1 MTPSRDSL
9 TYFRLKPIRSARVS
23 EISETT
29 AAAPV
34 ANEDRVNFHIGNP
47 LQDPRLSSAFLRI
60 ALGLDVQRGDLRDAD
75 PDGLL
80 EALGWSKVD
89 KPKLEF
95 LIRTIQKSSPYMPR
109 GGYARK
115 TPNAVV
121 KTFVAWLENQQDALK
136 YDTGEQSARRE
147 IILGSGGVHEALRV
161 LLWALSSYLE
171 ITPARVLCYRFEVL
185 PSLRGAHPERSE
197 AKSKD
202 ATKQSPSPPD
212 GIASQRPVRAM
223 RGGAL
228 GESARNDTI
237 PNLIFEDLAA
247 DEQAAREQ
255 IEQGLIEQP
264 DTPTFLLLGEVMS
277 EEGRRW
283 LRRLSTKR
291 PLFFIEV
298 NNAPNHLSLAR
309 EAKLVQ
315 RVIRLL
321 TPAIFAPQWD
331 TLSTVFI
338 AGNADILN
346 AVENV
351 HFNLKGTPSASE
363 IEFLSYLLEHHRP
376 DPKKDEPVQVPQV
389 KPSFEGL
396 ALGVTGESALP
407 QLAERIEHYLDHALN
422 DHTQMLERALSI
434 VEQKAAIMSTRVQLL
449 PLSGRHDGVV
459 DEFATVDAR
468 ELFEKMIANVDQ
480 PEWNQSLQ
488 RSFLGAFVRHQPQYR
503 PEACVIASGSSRTAL
518 GIVGFHCGITDVV
531 IPDLSW
537 SYEQCFP
544 NVHAVPLTPTLELDA
559 DGLIAKIEELCGA
572 DPTWPQH
579 GAVAVNNPHNATGR
593 IFAADVVRK
602 LITYCLERGIYV
614 VDDLAY
620 QNVAPV
626 DGLPVIKTARQHAE
640 DLVYEGILTDEQA
653 HRVLTVHS
661 MSKTD
666 CLAGAR
672 LAVVEIR
679 DVELRERYQALN
691 ANIQP
696 NLAAVFIC
704 YLFYRNSSQAARTY
718 WHWRNAIFA
727 ERTNALMTALQNL
740 PPDRNPF
747 GIKIIPPTG
756 SMYPL
761 LQVAHLPAGLSLDW
775 LASSLARTGIGL
787 LPLATFARTEKGF
800 ETGRTTF
807 RLTLGGVDGA
817 EILLAKTRRLLI
829 DLNRLIAEE
838 EARYN
843 RRPLKFNVLPDR
855 GSRVVELTHAWDE
868 IAAKILRLDA
878 NSPALQRTKDLA
890 PLDPGELQREFVQE
904 YVPQRLE
911 AFRTRLLDR
920 ALISDELMTQAL
932 SDNGDW
938 LAARLEREFM
948 KDSLERRQKLFTIRS
963 YDRTVHP
970 TQMYGLPAEMILD
983 TIVAALVAR
992 KPVEAEWINRAAQE
1006 LAKEF
1011 LGQNVAITSENEAD
1025 EILLD
1030 LGTLTAG
1037 EDFAGLFTDA
1047 GLNPILSFWSDWD
1060 GSNRPSGQGHR
1071 LAAAVVMEN
1080 VRRLNRILTL
1090 LREADPDVELEAELL
1105 KELDGLSKREE
1116 RFTKVLN
1123 EITSLT
1129 HQLEQRYRSL
1139 LPYSTETSWAV
1150 RLHVKRDP
1158 AKVMWQHN
1166 DRYERKMLELREQ
1179 RREMLEDY
1187 FALNK
1192 RLRKQLHALIPAIQA
1207 NRTSEKLLREV
1218 VGYRDILQRTVITP
1232 RIGQGMITARDQFA
1246 ITTTVFNLNEINA
1259 IAGKYGNP
1267 GLMLAMQVSLSTKP
1281 EALISLDRKMRIQH
1295 EQTQREYPGV
1305 ELPWIWL
1312 IPLFE
1317 DLNSI
1322 TNLRPYLDRV
1332 WEYAAQSHSAAQAP
1346 QDRFAEIMTEVF
1358 IAGSDL
1364 SQQVS
1369 QARSAFL
1376 YRQAKYD
1383 LQAWTAERQVAEVVR
1398 IKLGSGEPMQRQ
1410 GGYYSRVAGEG
1421 AFIRSEDNRRR
1432 FAAHLPAA
1440 ARRSTAYAVTPLQ
1453 GIFLGRD
1460 LRTFQS
1466 NISEQLRFLPVR
1478 DFVAL
1483 LYHVREAQH
1492 QHRRD
1497 LIRAAESIAE
1507 SRLSAHSRSV
1517 QELER
1522 LTIGMRENLY
1532 EGFLEELTENF
1543 RHILYGREEDV
1554 IGIHAIAY
1562 FIGRSSPQWR
1572 DRPTSRRTPGTGAD
1586 RSQQILA
1593 NIAEIIPLSKQG
1605 SLLRAIAHNQA
1616 QTVVLGI
1623 NQLTTGLFRALERFA
1638 QKSFAEAERERLIAE
1653 RLLPHLPVYE
1663 ILNTLRLYQDWN
1675 GDVLKRIEPAFPAGN
1690 SAFVALREDS
1700 DARQRY
1706 LPLFQQELLRRH
1718 GVNVNDFF
1726 VEGIFISGLLPTL
1739 RSDLAVLLQSDLS
1752 NTSIDQL
1759 LDQVSGRVDD
1769 EWRSTTARLLQQ
1781 PRQIQQW
1788 RSIIWDVMGDS
1799 IYQRVQSFTELATA
1813 LYAFSANRSI
1823 TPTPTSVREAKLSPA
1838 LSGFFRTARTDDEM
1852 RSFLLGA
1859 LEYLGSFT
1867 EGNLEVPV
1875 AIIRAMN
1882 DVERLAQIE
1891 ESALPAEKQDVLRH
1905 CLLQIARLAGEN
1917 G

>member
-1 MTPSRDSL
+1 MAPSTEPL

-34 ANEDRVNFHIGNP
+34 AAEDRVNFHIGNP
-47 LQDPRLSSAFLRI
+47 LQDQRLSSAFLRI
-60 ALGLDVQRGDLRDAD
+60 ALGLDVQRGDLRDDA

-80 EALGWSKVD
+80 EVLGWSKAD

-121 KTFVAWLENQQDALK
+121 KAFVAWLENQQDALT

-147 IILGSGGVHEALRV
+147 IILASGGVPEALRV
-161 LLWALSSYLE
+161 LLWALSSYLA
-171 ITPARVLCYRFEVL
+171 IIPARILCYRYDVL
-185 PSLRGAHPERSE
+185 PVLRDAALKADDNPPLLPLDDHPAGAV
-197 AKSKD
+197 A
-202 ATKQSPSPPD
+202 
-212 GIASQRPVRAM
+212 GAM
-223 RGGAL
+223 
-228 GESARNDTI
+228 TPI
-237 PNLIFEDLAA
+237 PNLIFEDLAD
-247 DEQAAREQ
+247 DEQTAREQ
-255 IEQGLIEQP
+255 IEQSLIEQP
-264 DTPTFLLLGEVMS
+264 ETPTFLLLGEVMS
-277 EEGRRW
+277 EEARRW

-321 TPAIFAPQWD
+321 TPAIFNPQWD
-331 TLSTVFI
+331 ALSTVFI

-346 AVENV
+346 AIENV

-376 DPKKDEPVQVPQV
+376 DPKMDEPVIVPQV
-389 KPSFEGL
+389 QPSFEGL

-407 QLAERIEHYLDHALN
+407 QIAERIEHYLDHALDN
-422 DHTQMLERALSI
+422 HSQVLERALAS
-434 VEQKAAIMSTRVQLL
+434 VEQKVAIMSQRVQAHW
-449 PLSGRHDGVV
+449 HDGVV

-468 ELFEKMIANVDQ
+468 ELFGQMIANLDQ
-480 PEWNQSLQ
+480 PAWNQSLQ

-531 IPDLSW
+531 IADLSW

-559 DGLIAKIEELCGA
+559 DGLIAKIEELCAA

-593 IFAADVVRK
+593 IFADDVVRK
-602 LITYCLERGIYV
+602 LIAYCLERGIYV
-614 VDDLAY
+614 IDDLAY

-653 HRVLTVHS
+653 ERVLTVHS

-679 DVELRERYQALN
+679 DAELRARYQALN
-691 ANIQP
+691 AHIQP

-704 YLFYRNSSQAARTY
+704 YLFYRNSNQAARTY

-727 ERTNALMTALQNL
+727 ERTQALLTALNNL

-747 GIKIIPPTG
+747 GIEIIPPTG

-761 LQVAHLPAGLSLDW
+761 LQVTHLPAGLSLDW

-843 RRPLKFNVLPDR
+843 RRPLKFNVRPDKS
-855 GSRVVELTHAWDE
+855 SRLVELTHAWDD
-868 IAAKILRLDA
+868 ITAKILRLDQ

-890 PLDPGELQREFVQE
+890 PLDATQLQREFVQA

-911 AFRTRLLDR
+911 VFRTRLLDR
-920 ALISDELMTQAL
+920 ALISDELMAQAL
-932 SDNGDW
+932 SDNGEW

-948 KDSLERRQKLFTIRS
+948 KDSLERRQRLFTIRS

-992 KPVEAEWINRAAQE
+992 KPVEAEWIDRAAQE

-1030 LGTLTAG
+1030 LGTLIAG
-1037 EDFAGLFTDA
+1037 EDYAGLFTDA
-1047 GLNPILSFWSDWD
+1047 RLNPILSFWSDWD

-1071 LAAAVVMEN
+1071 LAASVVMEN
-1080 VRRLNRILTL
+1080 VRRLSRILAL
-1090 LREADPDVELEAELL
+1090 LREADPEVAVDAELL
-1105 KELDGLSKREE
+1105 KELGGLPKREA
-1116 RFTKVLN
+1116 RFTRVLN

-1139 LPYSTETSWAV
+1139 LPYSTETGWAV

-1166 DRYERKMLELREQ
+1166 DRYERKMLELRQQ

-1246 ITTTVFNLNEINA
+1246 INTTVFNLNEINA

-1281 EALISLDRKMRIQH
+1281 EALIALDRKMRIQH

-1322 TNLRPYLDRV
+1322 TNLRAYLDRV
-1332 WEYAAQSHSAAQAP
+1332 WEYAAQSHTATQAP
-1346 QDRFAEIMTEVF
+1346 PDRFAEIITEVF

-1376 YRQAKYD
+1376 YRKAKYD
-1383 LQAWTAERQVAEVVR
+1383 LQAWAAERQVAEVVR
-1398 IKLGSGEPMQRQ
+1398 VKLGSGEPMQRQ

-1432 FAAHLPAA
+1432 FAQHLPAA

-1453 GIFLGRD
+1453 GVFLGRD

-1466 NISEQLRFLPVR
+1466 NISEQLRYLPVR

-1554 IGIHAIAY
+1554 IGLHAIAY

-1572 DRPTSRRTPGTGAD
+1572 DRPTSRRTPGTGTD

-1690 SAFVALREDS
+1690 SAFVALREDA

-1726 VEGIFISGLLPTL
+1726 VEGVFIPELLPTL
-1739 RSDLAVLLQSDLS
+1739 RPDLAVLLQSDLS
-1752 NTSIDQL
+1752 NTAIDQL
-1759 LDQVSGRVDD
+1759 LDRVSGRVDD
-1769 EWRSTTARLLQQ
+1769 DWRSTTTRLLLQ
-1781 PRQIQQW
+1781 PRQIQYW

-1813 LYAFSANRSI
+1813 IYAFSISRSI
-1823 TPTPTSVREAKLSPA
+1823 TPAPAAVSQTKLSPK
-1838 LSGFFRTARTDDEM
+1838 LSGFFRTARADDEM
-1852 RSFLLGA
+1852 RNFLLGA
-1859 LEYLGSFT
+1859 LEYLGSVA

>member
-1 MTPSRDSL
+1 M
-9 TYFRLKPIRSARVS
+9 
-23 EISETT
+23 
-29 AAAPV
+29 
-34 ANEDRVNFHIGNP
+34 
-47 LQDPRLSSAFLRI
+47 
-60 ALGLDVQRGDLRDAD
+60 
-75 PDGLL
+75 
-80 EALGWSKVD
+80 
-89 KPKLEF
+89 
-95 LIRTIQKSSPYMPR
+95 
-109 GGYARK
+109 
-115 TPNAVV
+115 
-121 KTFVAWLENQQDALK
+121 
-136 YDTGEQSARRE
+136 
-147 IILGSGGVHEALRV
+147 
-161 LLWALSSYLE
+161 
-171 ITPARVLCYRFEVL
+171 
-185 PSLRGAHPERSE
+185 
-197 AKSKD
+197 
-202 ATKQSPSPPD
+202 
-212 GIASQRPVRAM
+212 
-223 RGGAL
+223 
-228 GESARNDTI
+228 
-237 PNLIFEDLAA
+237 
-247 DEQAAREQ
+247 
-255 IEQGLIEQP
+255 
-264 DTPTFLLLGEVMS
+264 
-277 EEGRRW
+277 
-283 LRRLSTKR
+283 
-291 PLFFIEV
+291 
-298 NNAPNHLSLAR
+298 
-309 EAKLVQ
+309 
-315 RVIRLL
+315 
-321 TPAIFAPQWD
+321 
-331 TLSTVFI
+331 
-338 AGNADILN
+338 
-346 AVENV
+346 
-351 HFNLKGTPSASE
+351 
-363 IEFLSYLLEHHRP
+363 
-376 DPKKDEPVQVPQV
+376 
-389 KPSFEGL
+389 
-396 ALGVTGESALP
+396 
-407 QLAERIEHYLDHALN
+407 
-422 DHTQMLERALSI
+422 
-434 VEQKAAIMSTRVQLL
+434 
-449 PLSGRHDGVV
+449 
-459 DEFATVDAR
+459 
-468 ELFEKMIANVDQ
+468 
-480 PEWNQSLQ
+480 
-488 RSFLGAFVRHQPQYR
+488 
-503 PEACVIASGSSRTAL
+503 
-518 GIVGFHCGITDVV
+518 
-531 IPDLSW
+531 
-537 SYEQCFP
+537 
-544 NVHAVPLTPTLELDA
+544 
-559 DGLIAKIEELCGA
+559 
-572 DPTWPQH
+572 
-579 GAVAVNNPHNATGR
+579 
-593 IFAADVVRK
+593 
-602 LITYCLERGIYV
+602 
-614 VDDLAY
+614 
-620 QNVAPV
+620 
-626 DGLPVIKTARQHAE
+626 
-640 DLVYEGILTDEQA
+640 
-653 HRVLTVHS
+653 
-661 MSKTD
+661 
-666 CLAGAR
+666 
-672 LAVVEIR
+672 
-679 DVELRERYQALN
+679 
-691 ANIQP
+691 
-696 NLAAVFIC
+696 
-704 YLFYRNSSQAARTY
+704 
-718 WHWRNAIFA
+718 
-727 ERTNALMTALQNL
+727 
-740 PPDRNPF
+740 
-747 GIKIIPPTG
+747 
-756 SMYPL
+756 
-761 LQVAHLPAGLSLDW
+761 
-775 LASSLARTGIGL
+775 
-787 LPLATFARTEKGF
+787 
-800 ETGRTTF
+800 
-807 RLTLGGVDGA
+807 
-817 EILLAKTRRLLI
+817 
-829 DLNRLIAEE
+829 
-838 EARYN
+838 
-843 RRPLKFNVLPDR
+843 
-855 GSRVVELTHAWDE
+855 ELTHAWDD
-868 IAAKILRLDA
+868 IAAKILRLDEH
-878 NSPALQRTKDLA
+878 SPALQRTKDLA
-890 PLDPGELQREFVQE
+890 PLDPSELQREFVRE

-920 ALISDELMTQAL
+920 ALISDELMAQAL

-938 LAARLEREFM
+938 LAARLNREFM
-948 KDSLERRQKLFTIRS
+948 KDSMERRQKLFTIRS

-992 KPVEAEWINRAAQE
+992 KPVEAEWIDRAAQE

-1030 LGTLTAG
+1030 LGTLIAG
-1037 EDFAGLFTDA
+1037 EDYAGLFTDA

-1071 LAAAVVMEN
+1071 LAASVVMEN
-1080 VRRLNRILTL
+1080 VRRLSGILTL
-1090 LREADPDVELEAELL
+1090 LREADPDVDVDAELRKELE
-1105 KELDGLSKREE
+1105 GLAKREE

-1129 HQLEQRYRSL
+1129 HQLEQRYHSL

-1166 DRYERKMLELREQ
+1166 DRYERKMLELRQQ

-1192 RLRKQLHALIPAIQA
+1192 RLRKQLHSLIPAIQA
-1207 NRTSEKLLREV
+1207 NRSSEKLLREV

-1246 ITTTVFNLNEINA
+1246 INTTVFNLNEINA
-1259 IAGKYGNP
+1259 VAGKYGNP

-1317 DLNSI
+1317 DLNSV

-1332 WEYAAQSHSAAQAP
+1332 WEYAAQSRHTAQLP
-1346 QDRFAEIMTEVF
+1346 QDRFAEIVTEVF

-1376 YRQAKYD
+1376 YRKAKYD
-1383 LQAWTAERQVAEVVR
+1383 LQAWAAERQVAEVVR

-1432 FAAHLPAA
+1432 FVAHLPAA

-1453 GIFLGRD
+1453 GVFLGRD

-1466 NISEQLRFLPVR
+1466 NLSEQLRLLPVR
-1478 DFVAL
+1478 DFVSL

-1507 SRLSAHSRSV
+1507 SRLSAQSRSV

-1554 IGIHAIAY
+1554 IGIHAISY

-1572 DRPTSRRTPGTGAD
+1572 DRPTSRRTPGTGTD

-1593 NIAEIIPLSKQG
+1593 NIAEMIPFSRQG

-1623 NQLTTGLFRALERFA
+1623 NQLTTGLFLALERFA

-1663 ILNTLRLYQDWN
+1663 ILSTLRLYQDWN

-1726 VEGIFISGLLPTL
+1726 VEGVFIPELLPTL
-1739 RSDLAVLLQSDLS
+1739 RSDLAVLLQGDLS

-1759 LDQVSGRVDD
+1759 LDHVSGRVDD
-1769 EWRSTTARLLQQ
+1769 QWQSQTARLLQQ

-1813 LYAFSANRSI
+1813 LYAFSANRPVASA
-1823 TPTPTSVREAKLSPA
+1823 PTAAREAKLPPA
-1838 LSGFFRTARTDDEM
+1838 LSGFFRTARADDEM
-1852 RSFLLGA
+1852 RNFLMGA

-1891 ESALPAEKQDVLRH
+1891 ESALPPEKQDVLRH

>member
-1 MTPSRDSL
+1 
-9 TYFRLKPIRSARVS
+9 
-23 EISETT
+23 
-29 AAAPV
+29 
-34 ANEDRVNFHIGNP
+34 
-47 LQDPRLSSAFLRI
+47 
-60 ALGLDVQRGDLRDAD
+60 
-75 PDGLL
+75 
-80 EALGWSKVD
+80 
-89 KPKLEF
+89 
-95 LIRTIQKSSPYMPR
+95 
-109 GGYARK
+109 
-115 TPNAVV
+115 
-121 KTFVAWLENQQDALK
+121 
-136 YDTGEQSARRE
+136 
-147 IILGSGGVHEALRV
+147 
-161 LLWALSSYLE
+161 
-171 ITPARVLCYRFEVL
+171 
-185 PSLRGAHPERSE
+185 
-197 AKSKD
+197 
-202 ATKQSPSPPD
+202 
-212 GIASQRPVRAM
+212 
-223 RGGAL
+223 
-228 GESARNDTI
+228 
-237 PNLIFEDLAA
+237 
-247 DEQAAREQ
+247 
-255 IEQGLIEQP
+255 
-264 DTPTFLLLGEVMS
+264 
-277 EEGRRW
+277 
-283 LRRLSTKR
+283 
-291 PLFFIEV
+291 
-298 NNAPNHLSLAR
+298 
-309 EAKLVQ
+309 
-315 RVIRLL
+315 
-321 TPAIFAPQWD
+321 
-331 TLSTVFI
+331 
-338 AGNADILN
+338 
-346 AVENV
+346 
-351 HFNLKGTPSASE
+351 
-363 IEFLSYLLEHHRP
+363 
-376 DPKKDEPVQVPQV
+376 
-389 KPSFEGL
+389 
-396 ALGVTGESALP
+396 
-407 QLAERIEHYLDHALN
+407 
-422 DHTQMLERALSI
+422 
-434 VEQKAAIMSTRVQLL
+434 
-449 PLSGRHDGVV
+449 
-459 DEFATVDAR
+459 
-468 ELFEKMIANVDQ
+468 
-480 PEWNQSLQ
+480 
-488 RSFLGAFVRHQPQYR
+488 
-503 PEACVIASGSSRTAL
+503 
-518 GIVGFHCGITDVV
+518 
-531 IPDLSW
+531 
-537 SYEQCFP
+537 
-544 NVHAVPLTPTLELDA
+544 
-559 DGLIAKIEELCGA
+559 
-572 DPTWPQH
+572 
-579 GAVAVNNPHNATGR
+579 
-593 IFAADVVRK
+593 
-602 LITYCLERGIYV
+602 
-614 VDDLAY
+614 
-620 QNVAPV
+620 
-626 DGLPVIKTARQHAE
+626 
-640 DLVYEGILTDEQA
+640 
-653 HRVLTVHS
+653 
-661 MSKTD
+661 
-666 CLAGAR
+666 
-672 LAVVEIR
+672 
-679 DVELRERYQALN
+679 
-691 ANIQP
+691 
-696 NLAAVFIC
+696 
-704 YLFYRNSSQAARTY
+704 
-718 WHWRNAIFA
+718 
-727 ERTNALMTALQNL
+727 
-740 PPDRNPF
+740 
-747 GIKIIPPTG
+747 
-756 SMYPL
+756 
-761 LQVAHLPAGLSLDW
+761 
-775 LASSLARTGIGL
+775 
-787 LPLATFARTEKGF
+787 
-800 ETGRTTF
+800 
-807 RLTLGGVDGA
+807 
-817 EILLAKTRRLLI
+817 
-829 DLNRLIAEE
+829 
-838 EARYN
+838 
-843 RRPLKFNVLPDR
+843 
-855 GSRVVELTHAWDE
+855 
-868 IAAKILRLDA
+868 
-878 NSPALQRTKDLA
+878 
-890 PLDPGELQREFVQE
+890 
-904 YVPQRLE
+904 
-911 AFRTRLLDR
+911 
-920 ALISDELMTQAL
+920 
-932 SDNGDW
+932 
-938 LAARLEREFM
+938 
-948 KDSLERRQKLFTIRS
+948 
-963 YDRTVHP
+963 
-970 TQMYGLPAEMILD
+970 
-983 TIVAALVAR
+983 
-992 KPVEAEWINRAAQE
+992 
-1006 LAKEF
+1006 
-1011 LGQNVAITSENEAD
+1011 VAITSENEAD

-1030 LGTLTAG
+1030 LGTLIAG
-1037 EDFAGLFTDA
+1037 EDYAGLFTDA

-1090 LREADPDVELEAELL
+1090 LREADPDVDVDAELL
-1105 KELDGLSKREE
+1105 KELDGLPKREA

-1139 LPYSTETSWAV
+1139 LPYSTENSWAV

-1166 DRYERKMLELREQ
+1166 DRYERKMLELRQQ

-1246 ITTTVFNLNEINA
+1246 INTTVFNLNEINA

-1281 EALISLDRKMRIQH
+1281 EALIALDRKLRIQH

-1322 TNLRPYLDRV
+1322 TNLRAYLDRV
-1332 WEYAAQSHSAAQAP
+1332 WEYAAQSHSATQAP
-1346 QDRFAEIMTEVF
+1346 PDRFAEIITEVF

-1383 LQAWTAERQVAEVVR
+1383 LQAWAAERQVAEVVR

-1421 AFIRSEDNRRR
+1421 AFIRSEGNRRR

-1453 GIFLGRD
+1453 GVFLGRD

-1466 NISEQLRFLPVR
+1466 NLSEQLRLLPVR

-1554 IGIHAIAY
+1554 IGLHAISY

-1572 DRPTSRRTPGTGAD
+1572 DRPTSRRTPGSGTD

-1623 NQLTTGLFRALERFA
+1623 NQLTTGLFRALDRFA
-1638 QKSFAEAERERLIAE
+1638 QKSFAEAERERLMAE

-1663 ILNTLRLYQDWN
+1663 ILNTLRLYQDWH

-1726 VEGIFISGLLPTL
+1726 VEGVFIPELLPTL
-1739 RSDLAVLLQSDLS
+1739 RPDLAVLLQADLS

-1759 LDQVSGRVDD
+1759 LDHVSGRIDD
-1769 EWRSTTARLLQQ
+1769 QWRSTTTRLLQQ
-1781 PRQIQQW
+1781 PRQIQHW

-1823 TPTPTSVREAKLSPA
+1823 TPPTAAGREAKLSPK
-1838 LSGFFRTARTDDEM
+1838 LSSFFRSARADDEM

-1859 LEYLGSFT
+1859 LEYLGSFA

-1891 ESALPAEKQDVLRH
+1891 ESALPPEKQDVLRH
-1905 CLLQIARLAGEN
+1905 CLVQIARLAGEN

>member
-1 MTPSRDSL
+1 MTP
-9 TYFRLKPIRSARVS
+9 
-23 EISETT
+23 
-29 AAAPV
+29 
-34 ANEDRVNFHIGNP
+34 
-47 LQDPRLSSAFLRI
+47 
-60 ALGLDVQRGDLRDAD
+60 
-75 PDGLL
+75 
-80 EALGWSKVD
+80 
-89 KPKLEF
+89 
-95 LIRTIQKSSPYMPR
+95 
-109 GGYARK
+109 
-115 TPNAVV
+115 
-121 KTFVAWLENQQDALK
+121 
-136 YDTGEQSARRE
+136 
-147 IILGSGGVHEALRV
+147 
-161 LLWALSSYLE
+161 
-171 ITPARVLCYRFEVL
+171 
-185 PSLRGAHPERSE
+185 
-197 AKSKD
+197 
-202 ATKQSPSPPD
+202 
-212 GIASQRPVRAM
+212 
-223 RGGAL
+223 
-228 GESARNDTI
+228 I
-237 PNLIFEDLAA
+237 PNLIFEDLAE
-247 DEQAAREQ
+247 DEQTAREQ
-255 IEQGLIEQP
+255 IEQGLIEHP
-264 DTPTFLLLGEVMS
+264 EVPTFLLLGEVMS
-277 EEGRRW
+277 EEARRW

-309 EAKLVQ
+309 ESKLVQ

-321 TPAIFAPQWD
+321 TPAIFNPQWD
-331 TLSTVFI
+331 SLSTVFI

-346 AVENV
+346 AIENV

-376 DPKKDEPVQVPQV
+376 DPKKDEPVIVPQV
-389 KPSFEGL
+389 QPSFEGL
-396 ALGVTGESALP
+396 ALGVSGEGALP
-407 QLAERIEHYLDHALN
+407 QIAERIEHYLDHALS
-422 DHTQMLERALSI
+422 DHAQVLERALAL
-434 VEQKAAIMSTRVQLL
+434 VEQKAAIVSQRVQQ
-449 PLSGRHDGVV
+449 RWHDGVV

-468 ELFEKMIANVDQ
+468 ELFEQMIANVDQ
-480 PEWNQSLQ
+480 PAWNQSLQ

-531 IPDLSW
+531 IADLSW

-559 DGLIAKIEELCGA
+559 DGLIAKIEELCAA

-593 IFAADVVRK
+593 IFADDVVRK
-602 LITYCLERGIYV
+602 LIAYCLERGIYV
-614 VDDLAY
+614 IDDLAY

-640 DLVYEGILTDEQA
+640 DLVYEGVLTDEQA
-653 HRVLTVHS
+653 ERVLTVHS

-679 DVELRERYQALN
+679 DAELRERYQALN

-704 YLFYRNSSQAARTY
+704 YLFYRNSNQAARTY

-727 ERTNALMTALQNL
+727 ERTNALLTALNNL

-761 LQVAHLPAGLSLDW
+761 LQVTHLPAGLSLDW

-843 RRPLKFNVLPDR
+843 RRPLKFNVLPDKS
-855 GSRVVELTHAWDE
+855 SRLVELTHAWDD
-868 IAAKILRLDA
+868 ITAKILRLDA

-890 PLDPGELQREFVQE
+890 PLDAAQLQREFVQE

-911 AFRTRLLDR
+911 VFRTRLLDR
-920 ALISDELMTQAL
+920 ALISDELMAQAM
-932 SDNGDW
+932 SDNGEW

-948 KDSLERRQKLFTIRS
+948 KDSLERRQRLFTIRS

-983 TIVAALVAR
+983 AIIAALVAR
-992 KPVEAEWINRAAQE
+992 KPVEAEWIDRAAQE

-1030 LGTLTAG
+1030 LGTLIAG
-1037 EDFAGLFTDA
+1037 EDYAGLFTDA
-1047 GLNPILSFWSDWD
+1047 RLNPILSFWSDWD

-1071 LAAAVVMEN
+1071 LAASVVMEN
-1080 VRRLNRILTL
+1080 VRRLNRILAL
-1090 LREADPDVELEAELL
+1090 LREADPEVAVDAELL
-1105 KELDGLSKREE
+1105 KELDGLPKREA
-1116 RFTKVLN
+1116 RFTRVLN

-1139 LPYSTETSWAV
+1139 LPYSTETGWAV

-1166 DRYERKMLELREQ
+1166 DRYERKMLELRQQ

-1246 ITTTVFNLNEINA
+1246 INTTVFNLNEINA

-1267 GLMLAMQVSLSTKP
+1267 GMMLAMQVSLSTKP
-1281 EALISLDRKMRIQH
+1281 EALIALDRKMRIQH

-1322 TNLRPYLDRV
+1322 TNLRAYLDRV
-1332 WEYAAQSHSAAQAP
+1332 WEYAAQSTSAAQIP
-1346 QDRFAEIMTEVF
+1346 PDRFAEIITEVF

-1383 LQAWTAERQVAEVVR
+1383 LQAWAAERQVAEVVR
-1398 IKLGSGEPMQRQ
+1398 VKLGSGEPMQRQ

-1432 FAAHLPAA
+1432 FAQHLPAA

-1453 GIFLGRD
+1453 GVFLGRD

-1466 NISEQLRFLPVR
+1466 NLSEQLRLLPVR

-1554 IGIHAIAY
+1554 IGLHAIAY

-1572 DRPTSRRTPGTGAD
+1572 DRPTSRRTPGTGTD

-1663 ILNTLRLYQDWN
+1663 ILNTLRLYQDWR

-1690 SAFVALREDS
+1690 SAFVALREDA

-1726 VEGIFISGLLPTL
+1726 VEGVFIPELLPTL
-1739 RSDLAVLLQSDLS
+1739 RPDLAVLLQSDLS
-1752 NTSIDQL
+1752 NTSIDRL
-1759 LDQVSGRVDD
+1759 LDHVSNRIDD
-1769 EWRSTTARLLQQ
+1769 EWRSQTTRLLLQ
-1781 PRQIQQW
+1781 PRQIQHW

-1823 TPTPTSVREAKLSPA
+1823 AAAPTTAREAKLSPA
-1838 LSGFFRTARTDDEM
+1838 LSGFFRSARADDEM
-1852 RSFLLGA
+1852 RNFLLGA

-1905 CLLQIARLAGEN
+1905 CLLQIARVAGEN

>member
-1 MTPSRDSL
+1 MTPSRDPL

-34 ANEDRVNFHIGNP
+34 AAEDRVNFHIGNP

-80 EALGWSKVD
+80 EALGWEKAD

-121 KTFVAWLENQQDALK
+121 KAFVAWLENQQDALK

-171 ITPARVLCYRFEVL
+171 ITPARMLCYRYDVL
-185 PSLRGAHPERSE
+185 PVLREI
-197 AKSKD
+197 
-202 ATKQSPSPPD
+202 PD
-212 GIASQRPVRAM
+212 
-223 RGGAL
+223 
-228 GESARNDTI
+228 
-237 PNLIFEDLAA
+237 LIFEDLSTDERAA
-247 DEQAAREQ
+247 CEQ

-264 DTPTFLLLGEVMS
+264 ETPTFLLLGKVLS
-277 EEGRRW
+277 EETRRK
-283 LRRLSTKR
+283 LRRLSVDK

-331 TLSTVFI
+331 SLSTVFI

-346 AVENV
+346 AIENV

-363 IEFLSYLLEHHRP
+363 IEFLSYLLEYHRP
-376 DPKKDEPVQVPQV
+376 DPKQDEPVIVPQV

-422 DHTQMLERALSI
+422 DHAQVLERALSI
-434 VEQKAAIMSTRVQLL
+434 VDQKAAIMAQRVEQL
-449 PLSGRHDGVV
+449 PLLGRHDGIV
-459 DEFATVDAR
+459 DEFATVEAR
-468 ELFEKMIANVDQ
+468 ELFEQMIANVDQ
-480 PEWNQSLQ
+480 PAWNHSLR
-488 RSFLGAFVRHQPQYR
+488 RSFLSAFVRHQPQYR

-559 DGLIAKIEELCGA
+559 DGLIAKIEELCLI
-572 DPTWPQH
+572 DPSWPQH

-593 IFAADVVRK
+593 IFAEDVVRK
-602 LITYCLERGIYV
+602 LITYCLEHDVYV

-626 DGLPVIKTARQHAE
+626 DDLPVIKTARQHAV
-640 DLVYEGILTDEQA
+640 DLVHEGVLTDEQA
-653 HRVLTVHS
+653 DRVLTVHS

-679 DVELRERYQALN
+679 DAELRARYEALN
-691 ANIQP
+691 AHIQP

-727 ERTNALMTALQNL
+727 DRTAALMTALNNL

-747 GIKIIPPTG
+747 GITIIPPTG

-761 LQVAHLPAGLSLDW
+761 LTVTHLPAGLSLDW

-843 RRPLKFNVLPDR
+843 RRPLTFQIQVDQ
-855 GSRVVELTHAWDE
+855 GSRVVELTHAWDD
-868 IAAKILRLDA
+868 IAAKILRLDE
-878 NSPALQRTKDLA
+878 NSPALQRTKELA
-890 PLDPGELQREFVQE
+890 PLDSAQLQREFVQR

-911 AFRTRLLDR
+911 VFRTRLLDR
-920 ALISDELMTQAL
+920 ALISDDLMAQAM

-970 TQMYGLPAEMILD
+970 TQMYSLAAEMTLD
-983 TIVAALVAR
+983 AIVSALVAR
-992 KPVEAEWINRAAQE
+992 KPVEAEWIDRAAQE
-1006 LAKEF
+1006 LAQEF

-1030 LGTLTAG
+1030 LGTLIAG
-1037 EDFAGLFTDA
+1037 EDYAGLFTDA

-1090 LREADPDVELEAELL
+1090 LREADPDVEVESELL
-1105 KELDGLSKREE
+1105 KELEGLSKREE

-1166 DRYERKMLELREQ
+1166 DRYERKMLELRNQ
-1179 RREMLEDY
+1179 RREMLEEY

-1192 RLRKQLHALIPAIQA
+1192 RLRKQLHSLIPAIQA

-1246 ITTTVFNLNEINA
+1246 INTTVFNLNEINA

-1332 WEYAAQSHSAAQAP
+1332 WEYAAQSHSALQAP
-1346 QDRFAEIMTEVF
+1346 PDRFAEIVTEVF

-1376 YRQAKYD
+1376 YRKAKYD
-1383 LQAWTAERQVAEVVR
+1383 LQAWAAERQVAEVVR

-1453 GIFLGRD
+1453 GVFLGRD

-1466 NISEQLRFLPVR
+1466 NLSEQLRFLPVR
-1478 DFVAL
+1478 EFVSL

-1507 SRLSAHSRSV
+1507 SRLSAQSRSV

-1554 IGIHAIAY
+1554 IGLHAIAY

-1572 DRPTSRRTPGTGAD
+1572 DRPTSRRTPGSGTD

-1593 NIAEIIPLSKQG
+1593 DIAAIIPLSKQG

-1663 ILNTLRLYQDWN
+1663 ILSTLRLYQDWH

-1726 VEGIFISGLLPTL
+1726 VEGVFIPELLPTL
-1739 RSDLAVLLQSDLS
+1739 RPDLAMLLQSDLS
-1752 NTSIDQL
+1752 NTSIDQM
-1759 LDQVSGRVDD
+1759 LDHTSGRIDA
-1769 EWRSTTARLLQQ
+1769 EWRSTTTRLLQQ
-1781 PRQIQQW
+1781 PRLIQQW

-1813 LYAFSANRSI
+1813 LYAFSANRPVASA
-1823 TPTPTSVREAKLSPA
+1823 PTAAREAKLPPA
-1838 LSGFFRTARTDDEM
+1838 LSGFFRTARADDEM
-1852 RSFLLGA
+1852 RNFLMGA

>member
-1 MTPSRDSL
+1 MMSANDPL

-34 ANEDRVNFHIGNP
+34 AAEDRVNFHIGNP

-60 ALGLDVQRGDLRDAD
+60 ALGLEVQRGDLRDAD
-75 PDGLL
+75 PDALR
-80 EALGWSKVD
+80 EALGWDKAD

-121 KTFVAWLENQQDALK
+121 KAFAAWLENQQEALR

-147 IILGSGGVHEALRV
+147 IILASGGIHEALRV

-171 ITPARVLCYRFEVL
+171 ITPARVWCYHFEVL
-185 PSLRGAHPERSE
+185 PVLRE
-197 AKSKD
+197 
-202 ATKQSPSPPD
+202 
-212 GIASQRPVRAM
+212 
-223 RGGAL
+223 
-228 GESARNDTI
+228 I
-237 PNLIFEDLAA
+237 PGLIFEDLSA
-247 DEQAAREQ
+247 DEWIAREQ
-255 IEQGLIEQP
+255 IEQSPVVPKPQTSEVSKTSEVLHEQP
-264 DTPTFLLLGEVMS
+264 ETPTFLLLGEVLS

-321 TPAIFAPQWD
+321 TPAIFAPHWGA
-331 TLSTVFI
+331 LSTVFI

-346 AVENV
+346 AIENV

-376 DPKKDEPVQVPQV
+376 DPKKDELVQVPQV

-396 ALGVTGESALP
+396 ALGVSGESALP
-407 QLAERIEHYLDHALN
+407 QLAERIEHYLDRALN
-422 DHTQMLERALSI
+422 DHTQVLDRALSI
-434 VEQKAAIMSTRVQLL
+434 VEQKAAIMSQRVQQI
-449 PLSGRHDGVV
+449 PLSGRHDGIV
-459 DEFATVDAR
+459 DEFATVEAR
-468 ELFEKMIANVDQ
+468 ELFAQMIDSVCASVDQ
-480 PEWNQSLQ
+480 PAWNQSLQ

-544 NVHAVPLTPTLELDA
+544 NVHAVPLTPALELDA
-559 DGLIAKIEELCGA
+559 DGLIAKIEELCVA
-572 DPTWPQH
+572 DPTWHEH

-602 LITYCLERGIYV
+602 LITYCLERGITV

-640 DLVYEGILTDEQA
+640 DLVHEGILTDEQA
-653 HRVLTVHS
+653 DRVLTVHS

-679 DVELRERYQALN
+679 DAELRERFEALN
-691 ANIQP
+691 AHIQP
-696 NLAAVFIC
+696 NLAAIFIC
-704 YLFYRNSSQAARTY
+704 YLFYRSGNQAARTY

-727 ERTNALMTALQNL
+727 ERTQALLTAVNNL

-747 GIKIIPPTG
+747 GLAIIAPTG

-761 LQVAHLPAGLSLDW
+761 LRVTHLPAGLSLDW

-817 EILLAKTRRLLI
+817 EILLTKTRRLLI

-843 RRPLKFNVLPDR
+843 RRPLKFNILPDR

-878 NSPALQRTKDLA
+878 SSPALQRTNDLA
-890 PLDPGELQREFVQE
+890 PLDAAQLQREFVRE
-904 YVPQRLE
+904 YVPQRLA

-920 ALISDELMTQAL
+920 ALISDELMAQAL
-932 SDNGDW
+932 SDNGEW
-938 LAARLEREFM
+938 LAARLDREFM
-948 KDSLERRQKLFTIRS
+948 KDSLERRQKLFAIRS

-992 KPVEAEWINRAAQE
+992 RPVEAEWIDRAAQE

-1030 LGTLTAG
+1030 LGALIAG
-1037 EDFAGLFTDA
+1037 EDYAGLFTDA

-1080 VRRLNRILTL
+1080 VRRLSRILAL
-1090 LREADPDVELEAELL
+1090 LREADHDVDVEADLL
-1105 KELDGLSKREE
+1105 KELEALPKREE

-1139 LPYSTETSWAV
+1139 LPYSTENSWAV

-1166 DRYERKMLELREQ
+1166 DRYERKMLELRQQ

-1232 RIGQGMITARDQFA
+1232 RIGQGLITARDQFA
-1246 ITTTVFNLNEINA
+1246 INTTVFNLNEINA

-1267 GLMLAMQVSLSTKP
+1267 GLMLAMQVSLSTNP
-1281 EALISLDRKMRIQH
+1281 EALISLDRKLRIQH
-1295 EQTQREYPGV
+1295 EQTQREFSRREYPGV

-1332 WEYAAQSHSAAQAP
+1332 WEYAAQSHTATQAP
-1346 QDRFAEIMTEVF
+1346 PDRFAEIITEVF

-1383 LQAWTAERQVAEVVR
+1383 LQAWAAERQVAEVVR

-1466 NISEQLRFLPVR
+1466 NLSEELRLLPVR

-1507 SRLSAHSRSV
+1507 SRLSAQSRSV

-1522 LTIGMRENLY
+1522 LTIGMRESLY

-1554 IGIHAIAY
+1554 IGIHAISY
-1562 FIGRSSPQWR
+1562 FIGRSSPVWR
-1572 DRPTSRRTPGTGAD
+1572 DRPTSRRTPGSGAD

-1653 RLLPHLPVYE
+1653 RILPHLPVYE
-1663 ILNTLRLYQDWN
+1663 ILSTLRLYQDWN

-1726 VEGIFISGLLPTL
+1726 VEGVFIPELLPTL
-1739 RSDLAVLLQSDLS
+1739 RPDLAVLLQSDLS

-1759 LDQVSGRVDD
+1759 LDHTSGRVDD
-1769 EWRSTTARLLQQ
+1769 QWRSTTTRLLQQ
-1781 PRQIQQW
+1781 PRQIQHW

-1823 TPTPTSVREAKLSPA
+1823 TPAPAAVREAKLSPK
-1838 LSGFFRTARTDDEM
+1838 LSGFFRSARADDEM
-1852 RSFLLGA
+1852 RNFLLGA
-1859 LEYLGSFT
+1859 LEYLGSVT
-1867 EGNLEVPV
+1867 EGNVEVPV

-1905 CLLQIARLAGEN
+1905 CLLQIARLTGEN